1 VSFFSGRGRKA
12 EQAALTASFD
22 IAHATVRISM
32 AEGYQRALAE
42 TGGPPIGMATQFGRL
57 AFGPG
62 KISFKEFILYRLFDD
77 AWLAGADKG
86 EFVGERSRRALILR
100 INYRHE
106 WYGLLENKLTSQ
118 SYLAAYG
125 LPTISA
131 RAIYAPGLTIP
142 SDRILCLSDDLR
154 RFLLA
159 EGNYPLFGKPVES
172 VQSLGALGLFGCDAA
187 RGELI
192 TVGDK
197 RLKIDTVIEDIHK
210 HYAAG
215 YLFQS
220 MLRPRRDLI
229 PVIGE
234 RLATA
239 RILTIAT
246 PLGPKVHRACWK
258 LPAAN
263 NPADN
268 FWREGNMLAS
278 LDLETGRIRRVTS
291 GVGFEM
297 RDLERHPD
305 TGAEL
310 IGIAIPDW
318 DRMKAVAVEGA
329 KVLRHFGIIGWD
341 IAATDDGPIIV
352 EANYNPD
359 FNLVQIADRRGVL
372 CKEFNDLVAYQKA
385 ARADYV
391 KQIKKELA
399 QL

>member
-22 IAHATVRISM
+22 IAHAAVQVTM
-32 AEGYQRALAE
+32 AEGYQRAVAE

-77 AWLAGADKG
+77 AWLAGADKA
-86 EFVGERSRRALILR
+86 EFVGEQSRRNLILK

-106 WYGLLENKLTSQ
+106 WYGLLDNKLTSQ
-118 SYLAAYG
+118 SYLATYG
-125 LPTISA
+125 LPTIAA

-142 SDRILCLSDDLR
+142 CDRILRSPNDLHS
-154 RFLLA
+154 FLLA
-159 EGNYPLFGKPVES
+159 ERNYPLFGKPIES
-172 VQSLGALGLFGCDAA
+172 LQSLGALGLLKCDAA

-192 TVGDK
+192 AVGDK

-210 HYAAG
+210 HYAVG

-220 MLRPRRDLI
+220 MVRPHHDLI
-229 PVIGE
+229 PLIGE

-239 RILTIAT
+239 RILTITT
-246 PLGPKVHRACWK
+246 PQGPKVLRACWK
-258 LPAAN
+258 LPAAH

-291 GVGFEM
+291 GVGFDM
-297 RDLERHPD
+297 HDLERHPD
-305 TGAEL
+305 TSAEL

-318 DRMKAVAVEGA
+318 DKTKAIAVEGA

-341 IAATDDGPIIV
+341 IAATDDGPVIV
-352 EANYNPD
+352 EANHNPD
-359 FNLVQIADRRGVL
+359 FNLAQIADRRGVRD
-372 CKEFNDLVAYQKA
+372 KEFNDLIAHQKA
-385 ARADYV
+385 ARAAYV
-391 KQIKKELA
+391 KKIKKDLA
-399 QL
+399 RL